1 MASGKKSYKTPLTV
15 LTSLFFMWGFLTCLN
30 DIMIPHLK
38 GIFDLNYTQSM
49 LIQFVF
55 FAAYFICSV
64 PSGKVV
70 EKVGYKSGIII
81 GLLITAVGA
90 VLFYPSASM
99 QSYNLFLGGFFI
111 LAAGITLL
119 QVAANPFVAI
129 LGSPETSSSRLN
141 LTQAFNSLGTTVA
154 PLFGHWLILSVITES
169 MTELEKAEAVQ
180 VPYLLLAGTLVLLAV
195 IIGFVK
201 LPDIRGGS
209 ADGEEIAD
217 DGFDKL
223 HKSAWGYKH
232 LYLGVIAIFAYVGAE
247 VAIGSFL
254 ILFFAEP
261 DIAGLSHA
269 EGAKYVSIYWG
280 GAMIGRFFGAVWLS
294 EEGARSKK
302 YLISV
307 AVNVFSFLVGWYL
320 TKDLILGV
328 IFWAFS
334 IVNFIAFQFGKN
346 DPYRTLGVFSLCTSA
361 LALVTVVLSGHVA
374 MWAILSVGF
383 FNSIMFPTIFTLGVK
398 KLGKHTPQGSGAL
411 CVGIVGGALVPILS
425 GAVADIANIQ
435 ISFIVPAVCY
445 LYITF
450 YAFVGSKIKEGV

>member
-1 MASGKKSYKTPLTV
+1 MTSNKKNYTAPLTV

-64 PSGKVV
+64 PSGKLV
-70 EKVGYKSGIII
+70 KAVGYKTGIII
-81 GLLITAVGA
+81 GLLIAAAGA
-90 VLFYPSASM
+90 GLFYPSASM
-99 QSYNLFLGGFFI
+99 QSYNLFLAGFFI

-129 LGSPETSSSRLN
+129 LGTPETSSSRLN

-169 MTELEKAEAVQ
+169 MTPLAKAEAVQ
-180 VPYLLLAGTLVLLAV
+180 VPYLLLAAALVILAV
-195 IIGFVK
+195 LIGFFK
-201 LPDIRGGS
+201 LPTISGGS
-209 ADGEEIAD
+209 ADGDERTD

-223 HKSAWGYKH
+223 HKSAWAYKH

-254 ILFFAEP
+254 ILFFEDP
-261 DIAGLSHA
+261 NIAGISHA
-269 EGAKYVSIYWG
+269 AGAKYVSIFWG
-280 GAMIGRFFGAVWLS
+280 GAMIGRFYGAIWLS
-294 EEGARSKK
+294 DKGSKSRKYVTSAVVSVGA
-302 YLISV
+302 
-307 AVNVFSFLVGWYL
+307 FLVGWYL
-320 TKDLILGV
+320 TKDIALGAV
-328 IFWAFS
+328 FWGFS
-334 IVNFIAFQFGKN
+334 TANLIAFQFGKN
-346 DPYRTLGVFSLCTSA
+346 DPYRTLGVFSFCTV
-361 LALVTVVLSGHVA
+361 ALVLITVVVSGPFA
-374 MWAILSVGF
+374 MWSILAVGF

-398 KLGKHTPQGSGAL
+398 KLGRHTPQGSGAL
-411 CVGIVGGALVPILS
+411 CVGIVGGALVPLAS
-425 GAVADIANIQ
+425 GAVADAVNIQ
-435 ISFIVPAVCY
+435 LSFLVPAACY

-450 YAFVGSKIKEGV
+450 YAFVGSKIEAA